1 MDKSNNK
8 LFLAKGL
15 KGKKYKYLH
24 KNEDYYNFFNA
35 KSGVDIIDASIKE
48 LLNTGWLSNR
58 NRQLVARYFI
68 KNLGFNWLDIARFLE
83 TNLIDYDVSSNYGNC
98 AYQGYVVND
107 SSYRVFDV
115 IKQSKLYDGEN
126 YIKEWLNKK
135 EETPNFNID
144 LQINIIKINVYGI
157 F

>member
-1 MDKSNNK
+1 MERLLLFLMDKSNNK

-15 KGKKYKYLH
+15 KDKKYKYLH
-24 KNEDYYNFFNA
+24 KNEDYNNFFNA
-35 KSGVDIIDASIKE
+35 KSGVNIVDTSIK
-48 LLNTGWLSNR
+48 GNR